1 MRKLTI
7 FFTILFALF
16 ITTNIDAQRSK
27 RKAKARGQ
35 SLNAYVE
42 NVLVKDTPANLV
54 WPEIVFPADISPETM
69 AITRNYTSFT
79 KEELRKDDRLAY
91 IFGK

>member
-1 MRKLTI
+1 MQTTTRKVQTAFRLDTGLI
-7 FFTILFALF
+7 NRL
-16 ITTNIDAQRSK
+16 K
-27 RKAKARGQ
+27 KKAKAKGQ

-42 NVLVKDTPANLV
+42 NVLAKDAPSELAWPKVK
-54 WPEIVFPADISPETM
+54 FPMDISPETI
-69 AITRNYTSFT
+69 ALTRNYSSFT

>member
-1 MRKLTI
+1 MR
-7 FFTILFALF
+7 A
-16 ITTNIDAQRSK
+16 TTRKVQTAFRFDADLLSRLK